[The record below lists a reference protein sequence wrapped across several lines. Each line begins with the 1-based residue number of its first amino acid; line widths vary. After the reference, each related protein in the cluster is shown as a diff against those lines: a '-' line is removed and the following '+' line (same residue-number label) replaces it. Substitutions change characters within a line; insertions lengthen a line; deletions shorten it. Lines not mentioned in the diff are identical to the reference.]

1 MWITLFSIVI
11 GIALGL
17 AMGAV
22 VMESDEKDLAN
33 TGAVR
38 RGVSG
43 SFVIHSF

>member
-22 VMESDEKDLAN
+22 VMDF
-33 TGAVR
+33 GAKAPRPYGRRSARNLRPVR
-38 RGVSG
+38 NS
-43 SFVIHSF
+43 

>member
-22 VMESDEKDLAN
+22 VMEADEKALRQY
-33 TGAVR
+33 GR
-38 RGVSG
+38 RASRAFRD
-43 SFVIHSF
+43 S

>member
-22 VMESDEKDLAN
+22 VMDSAERAPRQDGRRSVRSLR
-33 TGAVR
+33 AVR
-38 RGVSG
+38 NS
-43 SFVIHSF
+43 

>member
-22 VMESDEKDLAN
+22 VMESNEKAPGQYGRRSARNLRP
-33 TGAVR
+33 VR
-38 RGVSG
+38 NS
-43 SFVIHSF
+43 

>member
-22 VMESDEKDLAN
+22 VMESDAKAPRQDGRRSAR
-33 TGAVR
+33 GFRVVR
-38 RGVSG
+38 NS
-43 SFVIHSF
+43 

>member
-22 VMESDEKDLAN
+22 VMDSAEKAPRQDGRRSARSLRP
-33 TGAVR
+33 VR
-38 RGVSG
+38 NS
-43 SFVIHSF
+43 

>member
-22 VMESDEKDLAN
+22 VMESNEKATRQYGRRSARNLRP
-33 TGAVR
+33 VR
-38 RGVSG
+38 NS
-43 SFVIHSF
+43 

>member
-22 VMESDEKDLAN
+22 VMDSAERTPRQDTRRSARNLR
-33 TGAVR
+33 AVR
-38 RGVSG
+38 NS
-43 SFVIHSF
+43 